1 MVEDDRIEPTGADR
15 MVIVVI
21 NVALR
26 ARGVWREHP
35 EHRKV
40 PWKSRERFF
49 SNYRIEACDEVPSYE
64 FASTG

>member
-1 MVEDDRIEPTGADR
+1 